1 MESPAWGPLWQR
13 ACAVAFVFGGW
24 AESQGSHPS
33 VGRLE
38 KHSEVLQ
45 PPFPLTSCVEWNSK
59 LPTSNL
65 YFFSTSGVGGDGT
78 RECPRRRTL
87 AKGGPSL
94 CSSPFLYNISAPL
107 SLCLSLCRYFGI
119 GASICE
125 REGAHS
131 EEGQPDRKRRT
142 GTLDSSIACRSTLLS
157 DERSRQRRRI

>member
-33 VGRLE
+33 FGRLE
-38 KHSEVLQ
+38 KHSGVLQ
-45 PPFPLTSCVEWNSK
+45 PPFPLTSCGEWNSK

-65 YFFSTSGVGGDGT
+65 YFFSTSRGVLGGGLLQSVVPASV
-78 RECPRRRTL
+78 RLRSSII
-87 AKGGPSL
+87 SL
-94 CSSPFLYNISAPL
+94 LL
-107 SLCLSLCRYFGI
+107 SLSPCRYFGI

-125 REGAHS
+125 REGEHS